1 MFSNIT
7 NFAPKKMNQIVNVAI
22 QVLPQKAGE
31 ISYSIVDKAI
41 EIIKESGFKYQVCPF
56 ETVVEGEFKAI
67 MKLIETI
74 HEVCYNEGT
83 ISMLTYIKIE
93 SSSVKEVDIEDK
105 IGKYR

>member
-1 MFSNIT
+1 
-7 NFAPKKMNQIVNVAI
+7 MNQIVNVAI
-22 QVLPQKAGE
+22 QVLPQKGGE
-31 ISYSIVDKAI
+31 ISYAIVDKAI

-67 MKLIETI
+67 MKLIESI
-74 HEVCYNEGT
+74 HQVCYNEGT

-93 SSSVKEVDIEDK
+93 SSATKEVDIEDK